1 METVTISIETY
12 EQMKAEIKRL
22 KIENEEKTIYK
33 QFLPDWA
40 LYSISFSLF
49 IIVMMLFTSVFHF

>member
-33 QFLPDWA
+33 QYLPDWA
-40 LYSISFSLF
+40 LYPIVSFCFLAF
-49 IIVMMLFTSVFHF
+49 FFMWATLFHF